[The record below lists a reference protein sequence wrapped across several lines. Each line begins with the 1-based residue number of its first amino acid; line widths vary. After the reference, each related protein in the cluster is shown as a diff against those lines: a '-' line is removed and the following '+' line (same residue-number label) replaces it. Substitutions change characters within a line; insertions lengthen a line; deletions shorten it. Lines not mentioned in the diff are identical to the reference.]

1 MKKLVAI
8 RLDDESI
15 QKLEELQEMTGWTQT
30 EILRRLIDY
39 SWVRP
44 AAIGIEM
51 PVKKVEPLVR
61 AMAL

>member
-8 RLDDESI
+8 RLDDESLM
-15 QKLEELQEMTGWTQT
+15 KLEQLQEMTGWTQT

-51 PVKKVEPLVR
+51 PAKKVEAFAG
-61 AMAL
+61 AMT